1 MRTGLYALTR
11 TGGNTAANGPG
22 GPPFAVGSPGPGAPA
37 RTSAS
42 RPPPGGTY
50 DLAED
55 SSGKTTYGHTFI
67 VVAPDGTISWRTDYG
82 GAPHHTMYASPDT
95 LLENLRI
102 GLAAAP

>member
-11 TGGNTAANGPG
+11 TGGSTAANGPG
-22 GPPFAVGSPGPGAPA
+22 GPPLPSVHPDPAPR

-55 SSGKTTYGHTFI
+55 GSGKTTYGHTFI
-67 VVAPDGTISWRTDYG
+67 VVAPDGTISWRADYG
-82 GAPHHTMYASPDT
+82 GAPHHTMYVSPDA
-95 LLENLRI
+95 LLEDLRI
-102 GLAAAP
+102 GLAAAS